1 MTAVDPAEGVVGII
15 KKRAQ
20 DLGVKV
26 TTVVSTDEQ
35 YDYGRE
41 KWPLI
46 ILSWIGPVRSP
57 AKVIE
62 GLKPE
67 GLVVVE
73 GRQEW
78 FGINGLL
85 KAFSQLRVLDYE
97 DTRAASDFF
106 NRQQM
111 QVMRFSGQK
120 VIRE

>member
-1 MTAVDPAEGVVGII
+1 
-15 KKRAQ
+15 
-20 DLGVKV
+20 
-26 TTVVSTDEQ
+26 VSTDEQ

-41 KWPLI
+41 KWDLI
-46 ILSWIGPVRSP
+46 VLSWIGPVRSP
-57 AKVIE
+57 AKIIE
-62 GLKPE
+62 GLKPG

-106 NRQQM
+106 NRQQV
-111 QVMRFSGQK
+111 QVVRFSGQK

>member
-1 MTAVDPAEGVVGII
+1 LILPRGSLALLGSVI

-26 TTVVSTDEQ
+26 TTVVSRDEQ

-41 KWPLI
+41 KWELI
-46 ILSWIGPVRSP
+46 VLSWIGPLQVTRQI
-57 AKVIE
+57 IE
-62 GLKPE
+62 GLKPG

-97 DTRAASDFF
+97 DTRAARISLIVSRCRSCASVD
-106 NRQQM
+106 R
-111 QVMRFSGQK
+111 K
-120 VIRE
+120 

>member
-1 MTAVDPAEGVVGII
+1 MTAVDPPEGVVGII

-85 KAFSQLRVLDYE
+85 KAFSQLRVLD
-97 DTRAASDFF
+97 
-106 NRQQM
+106 
-111 QVMRFSGQK
+111 
-120 VIRE
+120 